1 MTDVGKFAKGES
13 HPKDPE
19 NNEEG
24 NIRCNEI
31 WVNLSE
37 SRNDNPFELQ
47 QMVKYLKEELKQVK
61 QDNEQVLKAHEEL
74 NNVMLSK
81 LHSNEEEKNKGPK
94 LNLTTTAPY
103 KRKVRNLEFSNHEI
117 EYSSEE
123 SAKHS
128 NEKYKDSSESSDNNQ
143 QQKNTNRMKRLP
155 VN

>member
-19 NNEEG
+19 NNEES

-61 QDNEQVLKAHEEL
+61 QDNE
-74 NNVMLSK
+74 
-81 LHSNEEEKNKGPK
+81 
-94 LNLTTTAPY
+94 
-103 KRKVRNLEFSNHEI
+103 
-117 EYSSEE
+117 
-123 SAKHS
+123 
-128 NEKYKDSSESSDNNQ
+128 
-143 QQKNTNRMKRLP
+143 
-155 VN
+155 